1 MKTAAHNGRKAL
13 GDLRESMNLDVES
26 PCGALAYNGAE
37 IAARSSADAGKTAM
51 TTTRRRKLTRDEL
64 RVLFVEAG
72 RAIVREDG
80 LGTGGEMLTLKRARE
95 RVETEVGIHVTNAS
109 IIGRVWKS
117 QADFATDVL
126 VSIAGSYSSTEIE
139 KTLMAVAPIL
149 TGVDTSSEDSRRS
162 ALRELCRV
170 GSAVQMETLRRS
182 QDFSRWIAVWA
193 LTVIGPASE
202 NRLRIQS
209 ALEQSY
215 QSVTEHLDEIYQ
227 LILDLLGYRLRYGLT
242 VRQFT
247 IAAEALTEGLL
258 LRERMNAEHFDGIVR
273 PSGADQENQEWT
285 LLGLA
290 VDALSEAFFELDAD
304 WAPSTTDAAVASTA
318 LTDHT
323 P

>member
-1 MKTAAHNGRKAL
+1 
-13 GDLRESMNLDVES
+13 V
-26 PCGALAYNGAE
+26 
-37 IAARSSADAGKTAM
+37 RSILVAGGMAM

-64 RVLFVEAG
+64 RALFLEAG

-95 RVETEVGIHVTNAS
+95 RVQTEEGIHVTNAS

-117 QADFATDVL
+117 QAEFATEVL
-126 VSIAGSYSSTEIE
+126 VSIASTYSSNEIE
-139 KTLMAVAPIL
+139 STLMAVAPIL
-149 TGVDTSSEDSRRS
+149 TSVDSSSADSRRS

-170 GSAVQMETLRRS
+170 GSAVQMEALRHS
-182 QDFSRWIAVWA
+182 HEFSRWIAVWA
-193 LTVIGPASE
+193 LTAIGPESE
-202 NRLRIQS
+202 NRLRVES
-209 ALEQSY
+209 ALEESY
-215 QSVTEHLDEIYQ
+215 ESVTRHLDEIYQ
-227 LILDLLGYRLRYGLT
+227 LILDLLGFRLRYGLT

-258 LRERMNAEHFDGIVR
+258 LRERTNAEHFEGIVR
-273 PSGADQENQEWT
+273 PSGADGENQEWT

-290 VDALSEAFFELDAD
+290 VEALSEACFELDPD
-304 WAPSTTDAAVASTA
+304 WQPSTTATDVGSTV